1 MASRLS
7 YPSASAAH
15 LAVERLAHADRRSQ
29 QDKIRE
35 ISRQFESI
43 LLRQFLSEAQKPM
56 FGTESQMSSGQRA
69 VYQDMVVNVL
79 SDTISQSGKFGLAQ
93 VFERELM
100 PRNLAQAEA
109 QAKAAQASKEA
120 EANQNHE

>member
-1 MASRLS
+1 M
-7 YPSASAAH
+7 PSASAAH
-15 LAVERLAHADRRSQ
+15 LAVERLAHSDHLTQ
-29 QDKIRE
+29 QEKIRE

-56 FGTESQMSSGQRA
+56 FGTESEMSGGQKA

-100 PRNLAQAEA
+100 PRNLAQVEA
-109 QAKAAQASKEA
+109 QAKATAAQGGKEA
-120 EANQNHE
+120 E